1 MNRVFV
7 LGNAT
12 VDIVQQVD
20 NFPHPGETVLAGKS
34 LRCAGGKGLNQ
45 AVAAARTGANV
56 TLVAPVGRDSDSA
69 FLAESVAGEEG
80 LRVDWLACPAGTD
93 LSVIWINGSG
103 ENVIVSS
110 ADCARWLQ
118 PDQVRDLCRVLQP
131 GDYLVLQGNLSLVAT
146 RAAAEVAR
154 ACGARTIL
162 NTAPIAWDMATVM
175 RLADILIANE
185 GEAGVLSQAAKDPA
199 KAVTLYEKACRAGNS
214 HGCYNLG
221 IAYDDGDVVAK
232 DPVKAAT
239 YYVQSCTAGDPHGC
253 HNAAIDYEDGIG
265 VAKDQSK
272 ALALYE
278 KACDGGDVHGC
289 YNFGVSLDQGNGI
302 AQDVTAAAALFGKAC
317 DGGDGHGCYNLGI
330 DYDQGTGVGKD
341 SAKAAMLYEKSCAAG
356 DMQGCFNLAVDYQN
370 GDGVSRDP
378 AKSNSLREQACKG
391 GLEKA
396 CR

>member
-199 KAVTLYEKACRAGNS
+199 KALHAIGIPVVIVTLGAKGARIVHDGCDTILPAPLVTAVDTAG
-214 HGCYNLG
+214 
-221 IAYDDGDVVAK
+221 AGDVFTGTLAGLLAQGF
-232 DPVKAAT
+232 DMT
-239 YYVQSCTAGDPHGC
+239 TSTA
-253 HNAAIDYEDGIG
+253 
-265 VAKDQSK
+265 
-272 ALALYE
+272 
-278 KACDGGDVHGC
+278 
-289 YNFGVSLDQGNGI
+289 I
-302 AQDVTAAAALFGKAC
+302 AVAAASQSVTRNGTTPSFPSQETIRNLFDLIPQVPHA
-317 DGGDGHGCYNLGI
+317 
-330 DYDQGTGVGKD
+330 
-341 SAKAAMLYEKSCAAG
+341 
-356 DMQGCFNLAVDYQN
+356 
-370 GDGVSRDP
+370 
-378 AKSNSLREQACKG
+378 
-391 GLEKA
+391 
-396 CR
+396 